1 MVADVAVDR
10 ETGLVT
16 VPKVFVAQD
25 CGLMVNPD
33 GVLNQVQGNV
43 VHAVSRS
50 LKEEIHYDTAR
61 ITTLDWADYSV
72 LRFTE
77 VPDIRVDLI
86 QRLDEPPSV
95 AGEIAT
101 MPAAAAIANAVF
113 DASGKRLRTVPFTPE
128 RVRICPSVH
137 QTK

>member
-1 MVADVAVDR
+1 MIAGKWQKSRD
-10 ETGLVT
+10 
-16 VPKVFVAQD
+16 F
-25 CGLMVNPD
+25 
-33 GVLNQVQGNV
+33 
-43 VHAVSRS
+43 HAVWRPTGAPNA
-50 LKEEIHYDTAR
+50 EIHYDTAR
-61 ITTLDWADYSV
+61 ITTLDWADYPV

-77 VPDIRVDLI
+77 VPDIRVELI